1 VKTVRDKKC
10 KICGN
15 NFKPFKTTQRVCS
28 QQCAITYAKEKEKE
42 KEAKAWRKEKAR
54 RKADLMTYSQRLNKA
69 RRVFQ
74 KWIRERDKDKPCISC
89 GTITSSLWDAGHYLK
104 AEVFSG
110 LIFDED
116 NVHKQCRKC
125 NRYLS
130 GNEVQYRLGLIK
142 RIGEERVL
150 ALESKANEERLKK
163 YTNQELQEIQVKY
176 K

>member
-28 QQCAITYAKEKEKE
+28 HQCAITYAKEKEKE
-42 KEAKAWRKEKAR
+42 KEAQAWRKEKAK
-54 RKADLMTYSQRLNKA
+54 RKAELMTYSQRLNKV

-74 KWIRERDKDKPCISC
+74 KWIRERDKNQPCISC
-89 GTITSSLWDAGHYLK
+89 GIITTKLWDAGHYLK

-130 GNEVQYRLGLIK
+130 GNEVQYRLGLIE
-142 RIGEERVL
+142 RIGEDRVK
-150 ALESKANEERLKK
+150 ALESKANQKRLKK
-163 YTNQELQEIQVKY
+163 FTNHELLEIENKY

>member
-28 QQCAITYAKEKEKE
+28 HQCAITYAKEKEKE
-42 KEAKAWRKEKAR
+42 KEAQAWRKEKAK
-54 RKADLMTYSQRLNKA
+54 RKAELMTYSQRLNKV

-74 KWIRERDKDKPCISC
+74 KWIRERDKNQPCISC
-89 GTITSSLWDAGHYLK
+89 GIITTKLWDAGHYLK

-116 NVHKQCRKC
+116 NLNNHCKNC

-130 GNEVQYRLGLIK
+130 GNEVQYRLGLIE
-142 RIGEERVL
+142 RIGEDRVK
-150 ALESKANEERLKK
+150 ALESKANQKRLKK
-163 YTNQELQEIQVKY
+163 FTNHELQEIENKY